1 MTDQNLS
8 EEKQPIEKKDLLE
21 ILNEKLYPL
30 GFKRKGNFWTAKTE
44 QLTKQVD
51 LQRSNFSPR
60 YYINYRF
67 IIHELDLDGR
77 SHVFGGMGGENESD
91 NTFIQNFLDLK
102 DENFKDKA
110 RFLSLLEHSVIRHL
124 KEVNTTVDLRYY
136 IDNHLPTLNMLPLI
150 VRNYFSIRV
159 EN

>member
-1 MTDQNLS
+1 MTDQKLS
-8 EEKQPIEKKDLLE
+8 KEKQPMDKRDLQE
-21 ILNEKLYPL
+21 MLNEKLYPL
-30 GFKRKGNFWTAKTE
+30 GFKRKGNLWTAKTE

-67 IIHELDLDGR
+67 IIHELDLDAH
-77 SHVFGGMGGENESD
+77 SHVFGRMGSKNESD
-91 NTFIQNFLDLK
+91 NSFIQDFLDL
-102 DENFKDKA
+102 ENENLKDKA
-110 RFLSLLEHSVIRHL
+110 RFLSLLEHSVLKHM
-124 KEVNTTVDLRYY
+124 KEVNATVDLRYY

-150 VRNYFSIRV
+150 VRNYFNIRV